1 MASDPMRRRMRLPAV
16 PLELLAATLHWA
28 GVWALLLLVWL
39 LTA

>member
-1 MASDPMRRRMRLPAV
+1 MASDPTRRRLRPPAV

-28 GVWALLLLVWL
+28 GLWALLLIVWL

>member
-1 MASDPMRRRMRLPAV
+1 MRRRMRLPAV
-16 PLELLAATLHWA
+16 SLELLAATLHWV